1 MSKFGI
7 IEDTLFIPL
16 LGRIYA
22 SERYPHILYDKSV
35 LNLKLQLPL
44 TEQPHQSQYALL
56 ASACRAANM
65 DRFVRNFLTRK
76 PDGAIV
82 QLGCGLETAYFRCDN
97 GRTLWYALDLPH
109 VIDFRKELL
118 GEPEREHLIAGD
130 AFSETWIH
138 RIRTE
143 LPHTPLLVTAG
154 GLFHYFEET
163 QILRLFRM
171 LAAYGNID
179 LVFDAVSS
187 TGLLM
192 MQKKYMKQVSHSNVQ
207 MFFAVDTAQELAIK
221 TGYRLQVLTEEPFYC
236 HIPRTGLKLS
246 TRLNMKLSDRFSMVK
261 MIHLQF

>member
-22 SERYPHILYDKSV
+22 SERYPHILYDKSA
-35 LNLKLQLPL
+35 LSLKLQLPL
-44 TEQPHQSQYALL
+44 TEQPHQSQYTLL

-97 GRTLWYALDLPH
+97 GRTLWYVLDLPH

-171 LAAYGNID
+171 LAAYGNIE

-192 MQKKYMKQVSHSNVQ
+192 MQKKIHETGRPLQCADVFCGGYCPGVGHQNRLSTSGPYRRTLLLPYPQNRAEIIH
-207 MFFAVDTAQELAIK
+207 TAQHEA
-221 TGYRLQVLTEEPFYC
+221 F
-236 HIPRTGLKLS
+236 
-246 TRLNMKLSDRFSMVK
+246 
-261 MIHLQF
+261 

>member
-1 MSKFGI
+1 M
-7 IEDTLFIPL
+7 
-16 LGRIYA
+16 GRIYA
-22 SERYPHILYDKSV
+22 SERYPHILYDKSA
-35 LNLKLQLPL
+35 LSLKLQLPL
-44 TEQPHQSQYALL
+44 TEQPHQSQYTLL
-56 ASACRAANM
+56 ASACRA
-65 DRFVRNFLTRK
+65 RK
-76 PDGAIV
+76 LDGAIV

-192 MQKKYMKQVSHSNVQ
+192 MQKKYMKQVGHSNVQ

>member
-1 MSKFGI
+1 M
-7 IEDTLFIPL
+7 
-16 LGRIYA
+16 
-22 SERYPHILYDKSV
+22 
-35 LNLKLQLPL
+35 
-44 TEQPHQSQYALL
+44 
-56 ASACRAANM
+56 
-65 DRFVRNFLTRK
+65 
-76 PDGAIV
+76 
-82 QLGCGLETAYFRCDN
+82 
-97 GRTLWYALDLPH
+97 
-109 VIDFRKELL
+109 IDFRKELL

-171 LAAYGNID
+171 LAAYGNIE

-192 MQKKYMKQVSHSNVQ
+192 MQKKYMKQVGHSNVQ

-261 MIHLQF
+261 MIHLQL

>member
-1 MSKFGI
+1 
-7 IEDTLFIPL
+7 
-16 LGRIYA
+16 
-22 SERYPHILYDKSV
+22 
-35 LNLKLQLPL
+35 
-44 TEQPHQSQYALL
+44 
-56 ASACRAANM
+56 
-65 DRFVRNFLTRK
+65 
-76 PDGAIV
+76 
-82 QLGCGLETAYFRCDN
+82 
-97 GRTLWYALDLPH
+97 
-109 VIDFRKELL
+109 
-118 GEPEREHLIAGD
+118 
-130 AFSETWIH
+130 
-138 RIRTE
+138 
-143 LPHTPLLVTAG
+143 
-154 GLFHYFEET
+154 
-163 QILRLFRM
+163 M